1 MKTNKT
7 IRFPPEMD
15 AWLTETARATN
26 ASVADVVRHAV
37 QAFMDGKATAHE
49 LKEAELRMAAS
60 LYRNTR
66 EIHKVGEDVQLVIA
80 LIDQLVRFQFVVTPE
95 VIDKTT
101 ANAIGKQRYD
111 GFIQSLHKVFS
122 TRKRRA
128 ELTDSIAKPP
138 QPRKAETQ

>member
-37 QAFMDGKATAHE
+37 QTFMDGKGTAHE
-49 LKEAELRMAAS
+49 LKEAESRMATS

-80 LIDQLVRFQFVVTPE
+80 LIDQLVRFQFMVTPE
-95 VIDKTT
+95 IIDKEA
-101 ANAIGKQRYD
+101 ANAHGNYRYD
-111 GFIQSLHKVFS
+111 GFIQSLSEVFS
-122 TRKRRA
+122 VRKKRA
-128 ELTDSIAKPP
+128 KLTDSIANPP
-138 QPRKAETQ
+138 QPQQKGNQ